1 MTRTEVGSTL
11 LVLIVVIVGVIALW
25 PRDAAGP
32 TAAPAPVSG
41 APTARSDPAELD
53 QARARAALEACP
65 APAAAPAGAPLAGL
79 TLDCLG
85 APGAVDLAAALPGR
99 VTLVNLWASWCG
111 PCREEIPLLN
121 TLRKERAADKLEV
134 VGIAIDE
141 QQAVLKFAK
150 EIGIQY
156 PVLMGEQEGY
166 EAAEKF
172 GVASLVLPF
181 SVFVDSQ
188 GRIVTLKVGELH
200 PDQAA
205 AILDRVRD
213 VDANR
218 LTLADA
224 RRQIADKLRDLASDP
239 SKDNDEGP
247 EEGHEHGAAGG

>member
-1 MTRTEVGSTL
+1 VKRPL
-11 LVLIVVIVGVIALW
+11 VIAVVVAIAAASAGYWVQRAVNAPTTVTTLGG
-25 PRDAAGP
+25 PISIRADAPGQVSQQH
-32 TAAPAPVSG
+32 APAPTV
-41 APTARSDPAELD
+41 PE
-53 QARARAALEACP
+53 
-65 APAAAPAGAPLAGL
+65 
-79 TLDCLG
+79 TLPD
-85 APGAVDLAAALPGR
+85 
-99 VTLVNLWASWCG
+99 VTLPDGSGTPRSLGNWKGRPLIINFWATWCG

-150 EIGIQY
+150 EIGIEY

-200 PDQAA
+200 PEQAA

-218 LTLADA
+218 LSLADA
-224 RRQIADKLRDLASDP
+224 RRQIADKLRDLAVDP
-239 SKDNDEGP
+239 SRDRDEPGDD
-247 EEGHEHGAAGG
+247 GHDHAGG

>member
-1 MTRTEVGSTL
+1 VNRSV
-11 LVLIVVIVGVIALW
+11 VIALVVAIA
-25 PRDAAGP
+25 AAGGYFAQRALTERHAV
-32 TAAPAPVSG
+32 TAAAEPATVRP
-41 APTARSDPAELD
+41 E
-53 QARARAALEACP
+53 
-65 APAAAPAGAPLAGL
+65 
-79 TLDCLG
+79 
-85 APGAVDLAAALPGR
+85 APGQLSREPQTPSPTVPETLPD
-99 VTLVNLWASWCG
+99 VTLPDRSGTPRSLVSWKGKPLIINFWATWCG
-111 PCREEIPLLN
+111 PCRQEIPLLN
-121 TLRKERAADKLEV
+121 TLRKERAADRLEV
-134 VGIAIDE
+134 IGIAIDE
-141 QQAVLKFAK
+141 QQAVLKYAK
-150 EIGIQY
+150 EIGIEY

-200 PDQAA
+200 AGQAA

-247 EEGHEHGAAGG
+247 EEAHEHGAAGG